1 MTIQVPTRRTPP
13 VWTAWRFGH
22 PDLGDGLGGLSV
34 GPNGRIELVRDAEAI
49 RQSLMLLLSTRPG
62 ERVMRPDYGCDLW
75 RLVFSPNDDT
85 TAGLAIHYVR
95 RAVERWE
102 PRVEILSLDATR
114 HPDGPERLLIVLEY
128 RVRATRRTGQLA
140 YPVELTGENR

>member
-34 GPNGRIELVRDAEAI
+34 GPSGRIELVRDAEAI
-49 RQSLMLLLSTRPG
+49 RQSLLLLLSTRPG
-62 ERVMRPDYGCDLW
+62 ERVMRPDYGCALAT
-75 RLVFSPNDDT
+75 LIFSSNDDT

-95 RAVERWE
+95 RAVERFE
-102 PRVEILSLDATR
+102 PRVVILAIDAGPAADAPDRLEVILDYR
-114 HPDGPERLLIVLEY
+114 PKLGGPADRLVAAVPLEGG
-128 RVRATRRTGQLA
+128 A
-140 YPVELTGENR
+140 

>member
-34 GPNGRIELVRDAEAI
+34 GPSGRIELVRDAEAI

-95 RAVERWE
+95 RAVERFE
-102 PRVEILSLDATR
+102 PRVVILAIDAGPAADAPDRLEVILDYR
-114 HPDGPERLLIVLEY
+114 PKLGGPADRLAAAVPLEGG
-128 RVRATRRTGQLA
+128 A
-140 YPVELTGENR
+140 

>member
-95 RAVERWE
+95 RAVERFE
-102 PRVEILSLDATR
+102 PRVVILAIDAGPAADAPDRLEVILDYR
-114 HPDGPERLLIVLEY
+114 PKLGGPADRLVAAVPLEGG
-128 RVRATRRTGQLA
+128 A
-140 YPVELTGENR
+140 